1 MWNKKTDEM
10 KIAPITQNEDERLQ
24 ALYRYN
30 IMDTDFEEEFDD
42 LIKLASHICETPIS
56 LMSLVAE
63 DKQWFKAKVGLEP
76 RETPREQA
84 FCAHAIHKPELFI
97 VEDATKDERFH
108 DNPLVTGN
116 PDIRFYAG
124 MPLTTP
130 DGFNLGTLCVID
142 KKPRDLSEAQKTALK
157 TLASQ
162 VIAQLELRVKLETIA
177 QEKKKLTDKNRAIVE
192 SIRYAKRIQ
201 GAMLPS
207 NEEANAMFDNFF
219 VLNQPRDIIGGDF
232 YWMSKIGHKKIV
244 VVADCTGHGVPGA
257 LMSMLGNTL
266 LRDVVDKKKLTA
278 PDKILAYLDVE
289 IAKLLQQKDNGNN
302 DGMDMTVV
310 CVDDYAQTLSFA
322 GAHHKMVYIQ
332 DGATYIVSGDR
343 YGVGGN
349 SKKKRDK
356 MEFTTYTIDFTEGEE
371 QPIFYLFSDGFR
383 DQFGGKENKK
393 YTLSKLIK
401 TLQEIHKEP
410 AQKQKQLLKE
420 ELNYW
425 MNEGGEAQ
433 IDDVLVLGFR
443 PKEFEV
449 QTAPTIQ
456 QEAILQK

>member
-1 MWNKKTDEM
+1 M
-10 KIAPITQNEDERLQ
+10 KIAPITTNEAERLQ

-30 IMDTDFEEEFDD
+30 IMDTDFEEAFDD
-42 LIKLASHICETPIS
+42 LIKLASHICQTPIS

-84 FCAHAIHKPELFI
+84 FCAHAIHKPDLFI

-124 MPLTTP
+124 IPLTTP

-142 KKPRDLSEAQKTALK
+142 KKPRNLDEAQKTALK
-157 TLASQ
+157 TLATQ
-162 VIAQLELRVKLETIA
+162 VIAQLELKVKLETIA
-177 QEKKKLTDKNRAIVE
+177 HEKKKLTEQNRAIVD
-192 SIRYAKRIQ
+192 SIHYAKRIQ

-207 NEEANAMFDNFF
+207 EDEASDMFDHFF
-219 VLNQPRDIIGGDF
+219 VLNKPRDIIGGDF
-232 YWMSKIGHKKIV
+232 YWMSQVENKKIV

-266 LRDVVDKKKLTA
+266 LRDVVDKKKIMA
-278 PDKILAYLDVE
+278 PDQILTYLNVE
-289 IAKLLQQKDNGNN
+289 IVKLLHQQDNGNN

-310 CVDDYAQTLSFA
+310 CVDDQAQTLTFA
-322 GAHHKMVYIQ
+322 GAHHKMVYVQ

-343 YGVGGN
+343 CGVGGN
-349 SKKKRDK
+349 SQKTKDTT
-356 MEFTTYTIDFTEGEE
+356 FVTYTIDFIEGEE
-371 QPIFYLFSDGFR
+371 QPMFYLFSDGFR

-393 YTLSKLIK
+393 YSLSKLVK
-401 TLQEIHKEP
+401 TLQKNHQEP
-410 AQKQKQLLKE
+410 AERQRELLTE
-420 ELNYW
+420 ELITW
-425 MNEGGEAQ
+425 MKEGNETQ

-443 PKEFEV
+443 PKPMRGEV
-449 QTAPTIQ
+449 RAVLKQ
-456 QEAILQK
+456 QKVVQK